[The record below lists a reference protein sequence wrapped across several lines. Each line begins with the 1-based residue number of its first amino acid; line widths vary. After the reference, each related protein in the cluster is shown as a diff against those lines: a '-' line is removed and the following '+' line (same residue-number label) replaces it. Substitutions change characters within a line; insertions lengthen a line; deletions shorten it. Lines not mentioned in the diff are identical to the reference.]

1 MDDEEEDTLRGTRF
15 RDLKYDQRAAPMESR
30 HRPVSLALP
39 LAPGVHDNNNGI
51 GALACGLHR
60 GAFHGN
66 AALRWRSPV
75 ELEDR
80 GARPAAAAT
89 ERERRRRRRRP
100 EEDDRMAE
108 RPGQR
113 EAALSVERQIGQKL
127 REIGDKFQQDHI
139 DVLLRQQRQNLPA
152 WMRLTMAV
160 FGFLFFPRP
169 PAAAPPPPPPP
180 RLVP

>member
-15 RDLKYDQRAAPMESR
+15 RDLKYDERAARMQSR
-30 HRPVSLALP
+30 QRPVSLALP
-39 LAPGVHDNNNGI
+39 LAPGGHDNNNGI

-66 AALRWRSPV
+66 AALRWRFPV

-89 ERERRRRRRRP
+89 EPERRRRRRRD
-100 EEDDRMAE
+100 EDDRMAE

-139 DVLLRQQRQNLPA
+139 DVFLRQQRQNLPA

-160 FGFLFFPRP
+160 FGFLVFPR
-169 PAAAPPPPPPP
+169 PAAAPPH
-180 RLVP
+180 LVPREH

>member
-15 RDLKYDQRAAPMESR
+15 RDLKYDERAARMESR
-30 HRPVSLALP
+30 QRPDSLALP

-66 AALRWRSPV
+66 AALRWRFPV

-89 ERERRRRRRRP
+89 ERERRRRR
-100 EEDDRMAE
+100 EGDDRMAE

-127 REIGDKFQQDHI
+127 REMGDKFQQDHI
-139 DVLLRQQRQNLPA
+139 DVFLQQQRQNLPA

-169 PAAAPPPPPPP
+169 PPAAPRPVP
-180 RLVP
+180 REHR